1 MTVPV
6 FHLQRTGL
14 RAQIRR
20 NSIAYWFI
28 LPTLAAMLLVHII
41 PTLQAI
47 YMSFLDL
54 RQVNL
59 LQYLGAPFVGL
70 AHYGN
75 ILGGIFF
82 GSDDAQVTNLSQA
95 FVNTVWYTAWVNIAT
110 LGVGMVLALLLNRR
124 FPGRGVARTLVLL
137 PWVVPTFMVGVVWNL
152 IWLQQAG
159 LANRILVDWVGVLD
173 SRPQWLIG
181 PLSFWAIVVPT
192 VWRNIPFTTVMLLS
206 GLQIIP
212 PEQYEAAD
220 IDGANAWQKFRFI
233 TIPHLRPMLSVLT
246 MFGIVFTLI
255 GGSGYNISTSLFSG
269 ASYAGRWA
277 DLLVPAIV
285 RQSFERQL
293 FGFGAAASVLIML
306 TMVAFAALW
315 YRVFRGTLVREGE

>member
-1 MTVPV
+1 MS
-6 FHLQRTGL
+6 RTGSL
-14 RAQIRR
+14 RARLKR
-20 NSIAYWFI
+20 NRIAYWFI

-54 RQVNL
+54 RQINL
-59 LQYLGAPFVGL
+59 LQYLAAPFVGL
-70 AHYGN
+70 AHYAN
-75 ILGGIFF
+75 ILGGLFL
-82 GSDDAQVTNLSQA
+82 GSEDAQVTNLSQA
-95 FVNTVWYTAWVNIAT
+95 FVNTIWYTLWVNVLT
-110 LGVGMVLALLLNRR
+110 LAISMVLALLLNRA

-159 LANRILVDWVGVLD
+159 LANRILVDWLGLVD
-173 SRPQWLIG
+173 TRPQWLIG
-181 PLSFWAIVVPT
+181 PLSFWAIVIPT
-192 VWRNIPFTTVMLLS
+192 VWRNIPFCTVMLLS
-206 GLQIIP
+206 GLQVIP
-212 PEQYEAAD
+212 PDLYEAAG
-220 IDGANAWQKFRFI
+220 IDGANNWQKFRYV
-233 TIPHLRPMLSVLT
+233 TLPQLGPMLSVLI

-255 GGSGYNISTSLFSG
+255 GGTGYNISTSLFSG

-306 TMVAFAALW
+306 TMVGFAALW
-315 YRVFRGTLVREGE
+315 YRVFGGSLVRERE